1 MNVLFSDRGSTVID
15 FQSTFYVYRTHSV
28 YRGHILCIE
37 DTFSAREN
45 VFLPVYS
52 ECVAGTG
59 GRGGRG
65 GGGGRYSQGT

>member
-1 MNVLFSDRGSTVID
+1 M
-15 FQSTFYVYRTHSV
+15 